1 MTAPVNKIAP
11 ESTYLLMAHQ
21 PTLALVQPRRY
32 EAPWMK
38 KRGGLLKAVGLQWKR
53 PHSRLASWPHRGAS
67 CLFRKGQP
75 SPASPVRRVAPTG
88 DQGHSG

>member
-11 ESTYLLMAHQ
+11 ESTYLLMAYQ

-38 KRGGLLKAVGLQWKR
+38 KRGGLLKAVRLQWKR
-53 PHSRLASWPHRGAS
+53 PHSRLGPGHTEGRPVCSE
-67 CLFRKGQP
+67 KG
-75 SPASPVRRVAPTG
+75 SPPRQALCVV
-88 DQGHSG
+88 